1 MGYRNIKYT
10 PLWLIDIITFSFNQY
25 WEDVIEAKLLEK
37 GFPALIKG
45 RGKDV
50 RKKYVACLKKYKE
63 VEDWNCQ
70 SGNNIIG
77 LG

>member
-1 MGYRNIKYT
+1 M
-10 PLWLIDIITFSFNQY
+10 
-25 WEDVIEAKLLEK
+25 EK

-70 SGNNIIG
+70 SGKNING